1 MIIWYYSERGQ
12 IMENV
17 DKSNEPLDTFF
28 KEAFEGSSEEEVR
41 SIIEIQKIVEEILG
55 PEEGPQIYQLKV
67 TSNW

>member
-1 MIIWYYSERGQ
+1 MR
-12 IMENV
+12 NV

-28 KEAFEGSSEEEVR
+28 KEEFEGSEEEVK

>member
-1 MIIWYYSERGQ
+1 MR
-12 IMENV
+12 NV
-17 DKSNEPLDTFF
+17 DKSNDSLDTFF
-28 KEAFEGSSEEEVR
+28 KEEFERSEEEVK

>member
-1 MIIWYYSERGQ
+1 MQ
-12 IMENV
+12 NV
-17 DKSNEPLDTFF
+17 DKSDEPLDTFF
-28 KEAFEGSSEEEVR
+28 KEKFEGSEKEVK